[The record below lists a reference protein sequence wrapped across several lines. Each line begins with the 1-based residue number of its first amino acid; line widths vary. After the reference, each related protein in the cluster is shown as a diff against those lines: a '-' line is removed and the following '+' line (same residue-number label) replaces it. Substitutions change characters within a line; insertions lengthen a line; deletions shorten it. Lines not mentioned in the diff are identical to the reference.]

1 MKKLHFITK
10 TALFG
15 AFAIAFA
22 QLSFAVD
29 ATYYSSLDGKSGSD
43 LREAI
48 TTLVYNKHNNNGSYD
63 WYFTGM
69 DYDTDGKTLLD
80 IYSTCGHT
88 SSSEHTYKCCCDGI
102 NREHVVPQSLF
113 NSTGKQYHDR
123 HHLFLVDGKTNGHRS
138 SYAFGECSAGS
149 KATCS
154 SSSTGS
160 TSDCENKELGKLGAS
175 TATDYDGN
183 SISWSYGKVFEP
195 DDEYKGDI
203 ARAIM
208 YMVVRYATTTVSNNY
223 PVTSWAGTTTDD
235 GNADA
240 MFSNS
245 LSINYGL
252 SDYSKKLLLK
262 WHRNDPVSQKE
273 ITRNSG
279 VETYQGNRNPFIDY
293 PCLAEY
299 LWGNKAGQT
308 FSLASCCGSFDS
320 NFTAGTSNGCSA
332 CTETESGGSESGG
345 TNSGGSESG
354 NSGSSGSDSGSS
366 TTPVVSND
374 PILMVG
380 KPIVVENVKQN
391 DIVCTGTSTLQVHI
405 ANLIQSVSVT
415 SSNSGIF
422 TVSPST
428 ISPSEGAAG
437 ITVTITKVSNGTA
450 TLNISGG
457 VVNQAVTVICE

>member
-1 MKKLHFITK
+1 MKNLHFITK

-15 AFAIAFA
+15 ALAIAFA

-48 TTLVYNKHNNNGSYD
+48 TNLVYNKHNDNGSYD
-63 WYFTGM
+63 WYFTGI
-69 DYDTDGKTLLD
+69 DYDADGKTLLD

-88 SSSEHTYKCCCDGI
+88 SSSDHSYKCCCDGI
-102 NREHVVPQSLF
+102 NREHIIPQSLF
-113 NSTGKQYHDR
+113 GSTGKQYHDR
-123 HHLFLVDGKTNGHRS
+123 HHLFLVDGRANGHRS

-160 TSDCENKELGKLGAS
+160 TSDCANKELGKLGES

-183 SISWSYGKVFEP
+183 TISWSYGSVFEP

-208 YMVVRYATTTVSNNY
+208 YMVVRYATTAVSGDY
-223 PVTSWAGTTTDD
+223 PVTTWAGTTSNDD
-235 GNADA
+235 GNVKA
-240 MFSNS
+240 MFSGS
-245 LSINYGL
+245 LSTNYGL
-252 SDYSKKLLLK
+252 SDYAKKLLLK

-299 LWGNKAGQT
+299 LWGSKAGQT

-320 NFTAGTSNGCSA
+320 NFTAGSSNGCSA
-332 CTETESGGSESGG
+332 CTETDSGGSDSGD
-345 TNSGGSESG
+345 
-354 NSGSSGSDSGSS
+354 SGSDGSDSGGSDSGSN

-374 PILMVG
+374 PVLMVG

-391 DIVCTGTSTLQVHI
+391 DIVCTGTSTLQVNI
-405 ANLIQSVSVT
+405 ANLIESVSVT
-415 SSNSGIF
+415 SSNTGIF

-437 ITVTITKVSNGTA
+437 VTVTITKVSNGSA
-450 TLNISGG
+450 TLKISGG
-457 VVNQAVTVICE
+457 VVNQSVTVVCE

>member
-29 ATYYSSLDGKSGSD
+29 ATYYSSLDGKSGSTLFSAIHTVAKTGYSSLTYAGLWTAYETTD
-43 LREAI
+43 LNSSGKI
-48 TTLVYNKHNNNGSYD
+48 WDMYGGCD
-63 WYFTGM
+63 FT
-69 DYDTDGKTLLD
+69 
-80 IYSTCGHT
+80 YSSDQCG
-88 SSSEHTYKCCCDGI
+88 EYKAECSCY
-102 NREHVVPQSLF
+102 NREHSIPKSWFGGSENSNTPGTDLF
-113 NSTGKQYHDR
+113 HIFPT
-123 HHLFLVDGKTNGHRS
+123 DGYVNNRRS
-138 SYAFGECSAGS
+138 NYAFGEVSSATYTYNGS
-149 KATCS
+149 KLGSAKSITTDNLLGGSVTATCS
-154 SSSTGS
+154 SV
-160 TSDCENKELGKLGAS
+160 
-175 TATDYDGN
+175 
-183 SISWSYGKVFEP
+183 VFEP
-195 DDEYKGDI
+195 IDEYKGDF
-203 ARAIM
+203 ARA
-208 YMVVRYATTTVSNNY
+208 YFGTLLRWEGDYQAF
-223 PVTSWAGTTTDD
+223 TSGDGANIFSGTYTEAGH
-235 GNADA
+235 
-240 MFSNS
+240 
-245 LSINYGL
+245 YGL
-252 SDYSKKLLLK
+252 TEYGMALLMK
-262 WHRNDPVSQKE
+262 WHRQDPVSQKE
-273 ITRNSG
+273 IDRNNGIQS
-279 VETYQGNRNPFIDY
+279 TQGNRNPFIDY